1 MRLGGR
7 KFFIPSNKGYGSSC
21 FSSFFPL
28 ASFSFFLFLPPAPR
42 NSPHHQIHTRT
53 HTHTPR
59 SKALPSPSL
68 RSSPVLFP
76 TPWPATFQ
84 TGLLNL
90 LYCCLKGI
98 RSDFRRCLLFPFW
111 TWIQES
117 MKRSTASLRT
127 FRIGRLSRAPPQSHS
142 CLPCLHRLRNISR
155 GLVL

>member
-1 MRLGGR
+1 MTTSFLRFR
-7 KFFIPSNKGYGSSC
+7 TRVPSNKGYGSSC
-21 FSSFFPL
+21 FSSFAPL

-59 SKALPSPSL
+59 SKALPAPSL

-90 LYCCLKGI
+90 LYCCLKGTLRFPEMFAVPVLDLDSGVHEKI
-98 RSDFRRCLLFPFW
+98 YSFSPDLSDWAPFKGPPSVPLLL
-111 TWIQES
+111 
-117 MKRSTASLRT
+117 A
-127 FRIGRLSRAPPQSHS
+127 
-142 CLPCLHRLRNISR
+142 LPTSA
-155 GLVL
+155 